1 MIDGGLADVSGE
13 SVTILSERAIHLGS
27 VDAAQLK
34 TQAADASDDE
44 ADFLNAAIAALVK
57 N

>member
-13 SVTILSERAIHLGS
+13 RVTILAERAIHLGS

-34 TQAADASDDE
+34 SQAADATDDE
-44 ADFLNAAIAALVK
+44 AAFLNAAIAAL
-57 N
+57 